1 MQVCNFTT
9 PANLFHA
16 LRRQI
21 KRDFRKPL
29 VVMSPKSLLRHPKVI
44 SPWKDFTDGAFQ
56 EVIADPKAQDLKT
69 AETLVLCSGK
79 LYYDL
84 DEARE
89 KTYTKSQNTV
99 IVRVEQLYPFPRVQ
113 LAPFL
118 NGMPKLS
125 RVVWAQEEPRNMGA
139 YSYVLPKLQ
148 DLLEELGKKKLAI
161 EYVGRTERASPA
173 VGSIHTHQK
182 EQAALI
188 EKVFKA

>member
-1 MQVCNFTT
+1 ARLERFLQLCAQVNMQVCNFTT

-29 VVMSPKSLLRHPKVI
+29 VVMSPKSLLRHPKVT
-44 SPWKDFTDGAFQ
+44 STWKEFTNGVFQ
-56 EVIADPKAQDLKT
+56 EVIADPKANDSRT

-89 KTYTKSQNTV
+89 STYTKSQNTV

-113 LAPFL
+113 STPFL
-118 NGMPKLS
+118 SGMPKLS
-125 RVVWAQEEPRNMGA
+125 RLVWAQEEPRNMGA
-139 YSYVLPKLQ
+139 
-148 DLLEELGKKKLAI
+148 
-161 EYVGRTERASPA
+161 
-173 VGSIHTHQK
+173 
-182 EQAALI
+182 
-188 EKVFKA
+188 